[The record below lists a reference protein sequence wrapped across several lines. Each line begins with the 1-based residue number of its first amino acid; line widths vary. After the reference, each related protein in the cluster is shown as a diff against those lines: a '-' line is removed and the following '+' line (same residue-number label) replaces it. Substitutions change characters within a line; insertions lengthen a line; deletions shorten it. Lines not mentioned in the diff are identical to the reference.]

1 MAFLDKI
8 HPLLKRTRENKYS
21 DSNYAVLNAIDK
33 QLEEMELETIQSK
46 SQSAIYTATG
56 WFLDNAWGNWFGV
69 KRKTGESDSD
79 YRDRIIEKVN
89 VPRGTVES
97 VKYGIREFLENEYIG
112 IEIYEPWE
120 DIFYLNRVE
129 SRLNGK
135 HHLIGDYYN
144 YGVMD
149 ITVGETFPKDMLD
162 VIDLFKPAGVTVHV
176 NVDLDLPSNDPNA
189 EKDLLSKHKLNVYD
203 SYKEYERTVGIFEGI
218 MGKFSIFDK
227 VNVVDGEDFV
237 LRNGYV
243 YGDLVPID
251 RGYEFFKPSE
261 AQANTM
267 LNADTGV
274 GYSEPGSVISGSIP
288 VKPNT
293 ELISN
298 YPIEVIS
305 TYDESGKFLG
315 SLKDSRN
322 LDSNEENIYRVDMD
336 DFWDN
341 ISSKY
346 IHMNN
351 ENRNYLLNS
360 GKETALTINSNN
372 GAVYPI
378 TKGVENEVDWFYQTY
393 TDGTD
398 RFLISTYV
406 GEVYTWESVYGKT
419 YSKDLKGYDGIV
431 TYSVDVMA
439 EEPITLWLNLSSTG
453 RDNKTTLVPNQW
465 TRLVT
470 TMPITDYPRPMA
482 FMADVRDNESIPMG
496 TKLYWRHYKIEKGS
510 TATPWTPSPED
521 YDIATI
527 KVGYK
532 NAPTNLADISIKE
545 PDYSLFNNRMDLMRG
560 NTDTLN
566 DFEHV
571 VGVGTDFNPGT
582 NFRLQDLDEHTELK
596 EPTELSLP
604 NNNLGYIYTVFDLS
618 HFYTNH
624 KDKIIK
630 NDRYSYI
637 DYLSNNNFT
646 LSLNGENGRTFE
658 VEYYNFLNKE
668 WELLERNLFKEN
680 TIIVSKQIDM
690 HKALND
696 NLITILRVKTFN
708 KQVTIEDMY
717 LEYRYSK
724 ELPISVTGSNTGHSL
739 TLSDE
744 KLYNE
749 VLPYG

>member
-21 DSNYAVLNAIDK
+21 DSNYAILNAIDK

-129 SRLNGK
+129 SILNGK
-135 HHLIGDYYN
+135 HHLIGKYYN

-176 NVDLDLPSNDPNA
+176 NVDLNLPSNDPNA
-189 EKDLLSKHKLNVYD
+189 EKDLLSTHKLNVYD
-203 SYKEYERTVGIFEGI
+203 SYKEYERTVGIFEGV

-227 VNVVDGEDFV
+227 VNVAEGEDFV

-243 YGDLVPID
+243 YGDLLDEAVE
-251 RGYEFFKPSE
+251 RGHEFFKPSE
-261 AQANTM
+261 AKANTM
-267 LNADTGV
+267 LNENNGL
-274 GYSEPGSVISGSIP
+274 GYSEQGSAISGPIP

-305 TYDESGKFLG
+305 TYDETGKFLG

-341 ISSKY
+341 VSSKY
-346 IHMNN
+346 KHMNTV
-351 ENRNYLLNS
+351 NRNLIKGSDKVYTVTNSHYLATDGINIPELIDGEEYTFS
-360 GKETALTINSNN
+360 FDIRSTTATYIPDMFINSSISGFIPN
-372 GAVYPI
+372 
-378 TKGVENEVDWFYQTY
+378 TKISKEWT
-393 TDGTD
+393 
-398 RFLISTYV
+398 RISTTFKWIRGSKYQKFDMRPHFYPKV
-406 GEVYTWESVYGKT
+406 NYSGTHEIRNMQIERGSVA
-419 YSKDLKGYDGIV
+419 S
-431 TYSVDVMA
+431 
-439 EEPITLWLNLSSTG
+439 
-453 RDNKTTLVPNQW
+453 
-465 TRLVT
+465 
-470 TMPITDYPRPMA
+470 
-482 FMADVRDNESIPMG
+482 
-496 TKLYWRHYKIEKGS
+496 
-510 TATPWTPSPED
+510 PWKPAPED
-521 YDIATI
+521 YDIASI

-532 NAPTNLADISIKE
+532 NAPANLAKISIKE
-545 PDYSLFNNRMDLMRG
+545 LDYSLFNSRTDLIRG
-560 NTDTLN
+560 NTETLN

-571 VGVGTDFNPGT
+571 VGVGTDFNPSS
-582 NFRLQDLDEHTELK
+582 NFRLQDLDEHTDIK
-596 EPTELSLP
+596 EPSVISLP

-630 NDRYSYI
+630 NDRFSYI

-646 LSLNGENGRTFE
+646 LSLNGESGRTFE
-658 VEYYNFLNKE
+658 VEYYNFLTKE

-680 TIIVSKQIDM
+680 TIIVSKKIDM

>member
-21 DSNYAVLNAIDK
+21 DSNYAILNAIDK

-120 DIFYLNRVE
+120 DIFYLNRLS

-135 HHLIGDYYN
+135 HHLIGEYYN

-176 NVDLDLPSNDPNA
+176 NVDTNLPSNDPNA
-189 EKDLLSKHKLNVYD
+189 DKDLLSTHKLNVYD
-203 SYKEYERTVGIFEGI
+203 SYKEYERTVGMFEGI

-227 VNVVDGEDFV
+227 VEVVDGEDFI
-237 LRNGYV
+237 LRNGYIKGYLEGHEV
-243 YGDLVPID
+243 GQ
-251 RGYEFFKPSE
+251 GYEFFKPSE
-261 AQANTM
+261 AKANTM
-267 LNADTGV
+267 LNADNGLE
-274 GYSEPGSVISGSIP
+274 YSDRGSAISGAIP
-288 VKPNT
+288 VNPNT
-293 ELISN
+293 ELFSN

-305 TYDESGKFLG
+305 IYDKKGNFLSSIIDTGNSTPNKDNTYKVDISEFWDRNSNIIDQLSKGG
-315 SLKDSRN
+315 RN
-322 LDSNEENIYRVDMD
+322 LLEGSERIKLGPEDKVTFTYLLRPNIISIADKVKVGDTLTFSFDLWSEKDTPIIIYDSNGNPNMEFGREDIEATSTKKR
-336 DFWDN
+336 FSFTRKLK
-341 ISSKY
+341 SS
-346 IHMNN
+346 
-351 ENRNYLLNS
+351 
-360 GKETALTINSNN
+360 NSNN
-372 GAVYPI
+372 FNNWYMDFYNLNNGI
-378 TKGVENEVDWFYQTY
+378 KFWVEN
-393 TDGTD
+393 
-398 RFLISTYV
+398 I
-406 GEVYTWESVYGKT
+406 
-419 YSKDLKGYDGIV
+419 
-431 TYSVDVMA
+431 
-439 EEPITLWLNLSSTG
+439 
-453 RDNKTTLVPNQW
+453 
-465 TRLVT
+465 
-470 TMPITDYPRPMA
+470 
-482 FMADVRDNESIPMG
+482 
-496 TKLYWRHYKIEKGS
+496 KIEKGE
-510 TATPWTPSPED
+510 TATPWTPAPED
-521 YDIATI
+521 YDVNI

-545 PDYSLFNNRMDLMRG
+545 PDYSLFNNRMDLIRG
-560 NTDTLN
+560 NTETLN

-571 VGVGTDFNPGT
+571 VGVGTDFNPSP
-582 NFRLQDLDEHTELK
+582 NFRLQDLDEHTDIK
-596 EPTELSLP
+596 EPSDLSLP

-624 KDKIIK
+624 KDRIIK

-637 DYLSNNNFT
+637 DYLANNSFT
-646 LSLNGENGRTFE
+646 LSLNGESGRTFE
-658 VEYYNFLNKE
+658 VEYYNFLTKE

-680 TIIVSKQIDM
+680 TIIVSKKIDM

>member
-8 HPLLKRTRENKYS
+8 HPLLKRTRQNKYS
-21 DSNYAVLNAIDK
+21 DSNYAILNAIDK

-56 WFLDNAWGNWFGV
+56 WFLDNAWGKWFGV

-89 VPRGTVES
+89 IPRGTVES
-97 VKYGIREFLENEYIG
+97 VKYGIREFLENEYVG

-135 HHLIGDYYN
+135 HHLIGEYYN

-176 NVDLDLPSNDPNA
+176 NVDTNLPSNDPNA
-189 EKDLLSKHKLNVYD
+189 EKYLLSTHKLNVYD
-203 SYKEYERTVGIFEGI
+203 SYKEYERTVGMFEGI

-227 VNVVDGEDFV
+227 VNVVEGKDFV
-237 LRNGYV
+237 WRNGYV
-243 YGDLVPID
+243 YGYLADEAVE
-251 RGYEFFKPSE
+251 RGHEFFKPSE
-261 AQANTM
+261 AKANTM
-267 LNADTGV
+267 INADNGLE
-274 GYSEPGSVISGSIP
+274 YSEQGSAISGAIP

-305 TYDESGKFLG
+305 IYDKKGNFLSSIIDTGNSTPNKDNTYKVDISEFWDRNSNIIDQVSKEG
-315 SLKDSRN
+315 RN
-322 LDSNEENIYRVDMD
+322 LLEGSERIKLGPEDRVTLNYLVRANIISIANKVKVGDTLTFSFDLWSEKDTPIMIYDSNGNPNME
-336 DFWDN
+336 F
-341 ISSKY
+341 
-346 IHMNN
+346 
-351 ENRNYLLNS
+351 
-360 GKETALTINSNN
+360 GKEDIEATSTKKRFSFTRKLKSSNSNN
-372 GAVYPI
+372 FNNWYMDFYNLNNGIKYW
-378 TKGVENEVDWFYQTY
+378 VEN
-393 TDGTD
+393 
-398 RFLISTYV
+398 I
-406 GEVYTWESVYGKT
+406 
-419 YSKDLKGYDGIV
+419 
-431 TYSVDVMA
+431 
-439 EEPITLWLNLSSTG
+439 
-453 RDNKTTLVPNQW
+453 
-465 TRLVT
+465 
-470 TMPITDYPRPMA
+470 
-482 FMADVRDNESIPMG
+482 
-496 TKLYWRHYKIEKGS
+496 KIEKGE
-510 TATPWTPSPED
+510 TATPWTPAPED
-521 YDIATI
+521 YDVNI

-532 NAPTNLADISIKE
+532 NAPSNLADISIKE
-545 PDYSLFNNRMDLMRG
+545 PDYSLLNNRMDLIRG
-560 NTDTLN
+560 NTETLN
-566 DFEHV
+566 DYEHV
-571 VGVGTDFNPGT
+571 VGVGTDFNPSP
-582 NFRLQDLDEHTELK
+582 NFRLQDLDEHTDIK
-596 EPTELSLP
+596 EPTDLSLS

-637 DYLSNNNFT
+637 DYLSNNIFT

-696 NLITILRVKTFN
+696 NLITIIRVKTFN

-724 ELPISVTGSNTGHSL
+724 ELPISVRGSNTGHSF
-739 TLSDE
+739 TLSFEENNGEGDLDSPKTPLVDE
-744 KLYNE
+744 ARVDE
-749 VLPYG
+749 DTITE

>member
-8 HPLLKRTRENKYS
+8 HPLLKRTRQNKYS
-21 DSNYAVLNAIDK
+21 DNNYAILNAIDK

-56 WFLDNAWGNWFGV
+56 WFLDNAWGKWFGV

-89 VPRGTVES
+89 IPRGTVES
-97 VKYGIREFLENEYIG
+97 VKYGIREFLENEYVG

-135 HHLIGDYYN
+135 HHLIGEYYN

-176 NVDLDLPSNDPNA
+176 NVDLNLPSNDPNA
-189 EKDLLSKHKLNVYD
+189 EKDLLSTHKLNVYD
-203 SYKEYERTVGIFEGI
+203 SYKEYERTVGMFEGI

-227 VNVVDGEDFV
+227 VNVVEGKDFI

-243 YGDLVPID
+243 YGYLADEAVE
-251 RGYEFFKPSE
+251 RGHEFFKPSE

-267 LNADTGV
+267 LNADNGLE
-274 GYSEPGSVISGSIP
+274 YSEQGSAISGAIP

-305 TYDESGKFLG
+305 VYDKKGNFLSSIIDTGNSTPNKDNTYKVDISEFWDRNSNIINQVSKEG
-315 SLKDSRN
+315 RN
-322 LDSNEENIYRVDMD
+322 LLEGSERIKLGLEDRVTLNYLVRANIISIANKVKVGDTLTFSFDLWSEKDTPIMIYDSNGNPNMEFGKEDIEATSTKKRFSFTRKLKSSNDNNLNNWYMDFYNLDNGIKYWVENI
-336 DFWDN
+336 
-341 ISSKY
+341 
-346 IHMNN
+346 
-351 ENRNYLLNS
+351 
-360 GKETALTINSNN
+360 
-372 GAVYPI
+372 
-378 TKGVENEVDWFYQTY
+378 
-393 TDGTD
+393 
-398 RFLISTYV
+398 
-406 GEVYTWESVYGKT
+406 
-419 YSKDLKGYDGIV
+419 
-431 TYSVDVMA
+431 
-439 EEPITLWLNLSSTG
+439 
-453 RDNKTTLVPNQW
+453 
-465 TRLVT
+465 
-470 TMPITDYPRPMA
+470 
-482 FMADVRDNESIPMG
+482 
-496 TKLYWRHYKIEKGS
+496 KIEKGE
-510 TATPWTPSPED
+510 TATPWTPAPED
-521 YDIATI
+521 YDVNI

-532 NAPTNLADISIKE
+532 NAPSNLADISIKE
-545 PDYSLFNNRMDLMRG
+545 PDYSLFNNRMDLIRG
-560 NTDTLN
+560 NTETLN
-566 DFEHV
+566 DYEHV
-571 VGVGTDFNPGT
+571 VGVGTDFNPSP
-582 NFRLQDLDEHTELK
+582 NFRLQDLDEHTTIK
-596 EPTELSLP
+596 EPTDLSLP

-668 WELLERNLFKEN
+668 WELLERNIFKEN

-696 NLITILRVKTFN
+696 NLVIIIRVKTFN

-724 ELPISVTGSNTGHSL
+724 ELPISVTGSNTGHSI
-739 TLSDE
+739 TLSFEENNGEGDLDYPKTPLVDKARVDE
-744 KLYNE
+744 DIITE
-749 VLPYG
+749 